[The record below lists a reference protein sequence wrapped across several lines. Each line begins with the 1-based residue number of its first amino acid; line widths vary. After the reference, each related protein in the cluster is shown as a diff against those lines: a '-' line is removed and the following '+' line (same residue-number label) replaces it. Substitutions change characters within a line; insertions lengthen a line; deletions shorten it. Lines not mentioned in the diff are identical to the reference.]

1 MNSRMTAKWVVS
13 VTTNQMCRRRQEDE
27 TSSVQSDSTH
37 QQSHDDGCDGCQP
50 ETTYCRQNSTVQF
63 THQNTYAHDADT
75 AKRQTATHSSLL
87 HCFLLSC
94 IDLHTCNYMLHNVI
108 HRWYATVCQW
118 WQSTFMQVWY
128 SEVKLS
134 QWRQSPNADILTAGQ
149 HMNHYASS
157 VLQYDQLLKYD
168 IFLFC
173 CVVAAVSDIH
183 LHHYCVSY
191 MATHSKWYYI
201 KLHFYRQHCS
211 QRNTPVF
218 KLLKGWF

>member
-63 THQNTYAHDADT
+63 THQNTHTDDADT
-75 AKRQTATHSSLL
+75 ANRQTATHSSLL
-87 HCFLLSC
+87 HCFLQVAPIYILAA
-94 IDLHTCNYMLHNVI
+94 TCFTTL
-108 HRWYATVCQW
+108 HRWYAIVCQW

-157 VLQYDQLLKYD
+157 VLQYDQLLKYET
-168 IFLFC
+168 FLFC

-183 LHHYCVSY
+183 LHHYFVSY
-191 MATHSKWYYI
+191 MATHSRWYYI
-201 KLHFYRQHCS
+201 KLHFYRQHCA
-211 QRNTPVF
+211 QCNAPIF
-218 KLLKGWF
+218 KLAKGRF